1 MGQSDPFDNAIAA
14 TGAATIA
21 WMAAHNLH
29 PKGSNVT
36 AVHTAIA
43 CTHCTSTAGELAF
56 IEAIPDAGVII
67 TAASTFF
74 HREPVWAHHP
84 PSLSPL
90 PPFRGVSFERTVGPL
105 TLSSLDCHY
114 ALLIDTTIPSRN
126 IR

>member
-1 MGQSDPFDNAIAA
+1 MYIQSSQGNAVGQLDPFDNAIAA

-84 PSLSPL
+84 PSLPPPHSPL
-90 PPFRGVSFERTVGPL
+90 PEECPLNEQTVAP
-105 TLSSLDCHY
+105 
-114 ALLIDTTIPSRN
+114 
-126 IR
+126 